1 LNGLGLEPDLVND
14 VLGVYR
20 SLPLKL
26 LGVLRDQ
33 LLEARLNNLQV
44 LQHGVAIL
52 FRHATDEFR
61 GRIIKDRA
69 DRRKIQFVAVIL
81 QGLTPF
87 RLSPLERTFQ
97 RKCVGSWNS
106 GLNNCF
112 IGFRSAE
119 GAAFL
124 RAIISGRGKRYA

>member
-1 LNGLGLEPDLVND
+1 LDGLGLEPDLVND

-44 LQHGVAIL
+44 LQHCVAIL

-69 DRRKIQFVAVIL
+69 DRCKVQFVAVIL
-81 QGLTPF
+81 QDSTPF
-87 RLSPLERTFQ
+87 RSSPLGLDLSKEMRRELELRSQQLFHWLSKRERHGIPPRDHFE
-97 RKCVGSWNS
+97 SS
-106 GLNNCF
+106 
-112 IGFRSAE
+112 
-119 GAAFL
+119 
-124 RAIISGRGKRYA
+124 